1 MAGTIKLDGATF
13 LEKDGGNYKISNT
26 ELKLKSSGNTIVDSS
41 GNALVSESSGKVT
54 LQGVTLGD
62 TAVPNTPMMFR
73 NKIINGNFD
82 IWQRGTSQTSSGYG
96 SADRWQNYHDTSTK
110 TASQQSF
117 TLGQTEVPGN
127 PKYYLRHVITTGG
140 GANDRVFTNQRIEDV
155 SILAGKTFTFSFWAK
170 ADSAK
175 NIAIEVV
182 QNFGTGGSPTSAIT
196 GIGVTTYSLT
206 TSWQKF
212 TGTISIPSISGKTI
226 GTDGNDYTSFSFW
239 FDAGSTYNSRTNSLG
254 NQSGTFDIAQVQL
267 EEGSAATP
275 FEQRPIGVELSL
287 CQRYYSK
294 SAEYDV
300 APAEGSDQ
308 KSVTTLID
316 MAGGLIRTPYLLFP
330 VHMRTM
336 PTITFLKEGGTGGGT
351 NGQWGWYQSGAWAYA
366 GFYASGISD
375 RGFSAHQ
382 SGINAAGDGYAY
394 YMHINWT
401 ADAEL

>member
-73 NKIINGNFD
+73 NKLINGNFD

-96 SADRWQNYHDTSTK
+96 SADRWNLINSGSTK
-110 TASQQSF
+110 TASQQAF

-127 PKYYLRHVITTGG
+127 PKYYLRTVVTSGAGAGDYVIN
-140 GANDRVFTNQRIEDV
+140 AQRIESV
-155 SILAGKTFTFSFWAK
+155 YTLSGKTATLSFWAK
-170 ADSAK
+170 AGSNK
-175 NIAIEVV
+175 NITTQIR
-182 QNFGTGGSPTSAIT
+182 QIFGTGSNSPSSVVNDFGIT
-196 GIGVTTYSLT
+196 THSLT

-212 TGTISIPSISGKTI
+212 TTTVSIPSISGKTI
-226 GTDGNDYTSFSFW
+226 GTNNNDYLELRFW
-239 FDAGSTYNSRTNSLG
+239 LDAGSNSSAESNSLP

-287 CQRYYSK
+287 CQRYYWTFYTTVYNFSYATAA
-294 SAEYDV
+294 SQWLTEPLYNPVTMRVTPTVTVSTSSV
-300 APAEGSDQ
+300 AGSSN
-308 KSVTTLID
+308 SVTVTAYSTNASIL
-316 MAGGLIRTPYLLFP
+316 YL
-330 VHMRTM
+330 
-336 PTITFLKEGGTGGGT
+336 
-351 NGQWGWYQSGAWAYA
+351 QASGANNDIYA
-366 GFYASGISD
+366 TGLNFTASS
-375 RGFSAHQ
+375 
-382 SGINAAGDGYAY
+382 
-394 YMHINWT
+394 
-401 ADAEL
+401 EL